1 MEPGFNVGSVNLR
14 ELPSAGALN
23 ISAKVGPYGTGMPV
37 DGDYPSYVMVAQEK
51 S

>member
-23 ISAKVGPYGTGMPV
+23 VSVKAGEYGTGMPV
-37 DGDYPSYVMVAQEK
+37 DGDYPSYIMVARER